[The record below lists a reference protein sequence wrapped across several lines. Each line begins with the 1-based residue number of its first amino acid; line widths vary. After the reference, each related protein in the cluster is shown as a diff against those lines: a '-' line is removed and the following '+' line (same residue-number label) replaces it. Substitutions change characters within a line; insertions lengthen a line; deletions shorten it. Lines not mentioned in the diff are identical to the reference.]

1 MDTRVLIYFFFF
13 LQNLRLQKVSIH
25 VSAIHQLS
33 VVMSLD
39 FKKIMLKIHP
49 SLVDTVGDSKSISNE
64 TLARLT
70 SEMNSL
76 KQEKLHRL
84 LKVIS

>member
-1 MDTRVLIYFFFF
+1 MDTRFLIFGL

-39 FKKIMLKIHP
+39 FKEIMTKIHP
-49 SLVDTVGDSKSISNE
+49 SLVDAVGESKSISNE

-70 SEMNSL
+70 SELNSL
-76 KQEKLHRL
+76 KKEKLHRL
-84 LKVIS
+84 LKVIP

>member
-1 MDTRVLIYFFFF
+1 
-13 LQNLRLQKVSIH
+13 
-25 VSAIHQLS
+25 
-33 VVMSLD
+33 MSLD